1 MSLTTRTT
9 ADAYLARLEADHER
23 EPLRTIPLLLARTAA
38 LTPHLITAHPTSREG
53 LAEFRAAC
61 RAMWPKMPAPTR
73 GEVKEAVRYLQ
84 RRRLAPPWWWR
95 SPLPQSARNARRG
108 GAR

>member
-1 MSLTTRTT
+1 MSLTTRLE
-9 ADAYLARLEADHER
+9 ADAYGQQIEIANVR

-38 LTPHLITAHPTSREG
+38 AAPHLLTAHPTSRDG

-61 RAMWPKMPAPTR
+61 RAAGLPAPTR
-73 GEVKEAVRYLQ
+73 GEVKDAVAYLR
-84 RRRLAPPWWWR
+84 RRRLAAPWWHC
-95 SPLPQSARNARRG
+95 SPDPAPAERPALG